1 MYSQYWSDFN
11 TVFLIT
17 IFGCFLHSVDCFITL
32 FMGKRQE
39 VACRC
44 GFKIGVLQCGGRR
57 SSDGVDAGHQN
68 GPKNE
73 TRQQNNG
80 PNMTATPLHF

>member
-44 GFKIGVLQCGGRR
+44 GF
-57 SSDGVDAGHQN
+57 
-68 GPKNE
+68 
-73 TRQQNNG
+73 
-80 PNMTATPLHF
+80 